1 MGVFSGLRGRQ
12 DLFPLDG
19 RRSAEHQQT
28 LLLVQNQ
35 LPDGFVLDFLPG
47 LVIICVFEI
56 LLCHC
61 VLLMGV

>member
-12 DLFPLDG
+12 DLFPLDC

-35 LPDGFVLDFLPG
+35 LPDGFVLDFLPD